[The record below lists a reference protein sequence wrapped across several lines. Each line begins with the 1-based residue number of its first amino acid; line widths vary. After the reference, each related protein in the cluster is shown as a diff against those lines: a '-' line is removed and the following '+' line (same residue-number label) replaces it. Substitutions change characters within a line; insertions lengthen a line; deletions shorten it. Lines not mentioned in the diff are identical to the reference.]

1 MHILNDLYQ
10 VQTNFK
16 YTLFRII
23 MGSQWG
29 KDKYYSKSRSEGYRS
44 RAAYKLLDI
53 QKRFGV
59 IRDDDNVIDLGAAPG
74 SWMQVLR
81 DLTSGCIVGV
91 DLNPVAP
98 VEDTTMITGDFTT
111 EQIQDKIISKI
122 NEVNVIVCDASPKL
136 SGSKSYDQARAIGL
150 NQDAFEFA
158 CKVLKPGGNFV
169 IKSFQGEMFSELL
182 NDIRKSFFSVKV
194 YRTKASRRGSTETY
208 IIAKKFRGYNAAS
221 D

>member
-1 MHILNDLYQ
+1 
-10 VQTNFK
+10 
-16 YTLFRII
+16 

-44 RAAYKLLDI
+44 RAAYKFLDI
-53 QKRFGV
+53 QKRFNIV
-59 IRDDDNVIDLGAAPG
+59 RNDDNVIDLGAAPG

-98 VEDTTMITGDFTT
+98 IENTVMITGDFTDKK
-111 EQIQDKIISKI
+111 IQERIISHI
-122 NEVNVIVCDASPKL
+122 IEVNVIVCDASPKL

-150 NQDAFEFA
+150 NEEALEFA
-158 CKVLKPGGNFV
+158 RKVLKPGGNFIV
-169 IKSFQGEMFSELL
+169 KSFQGEMFTELL
-182 NDIRKSFFSVKV
+182 EDIRGSFYSVKV

-208 IIAKKFRGYNAAS
+208 IIAKNFRGSYAAP

>member
-1 MHILNDLYQ
+1 
-10 VQTNFK
+10 
-16 YTLFRII
+16 

-29 KDKYYSKSRSEGYRS
+29 KDKYYNKSRSEGYRS

-53 QKRFGV
+53 QKRFSV

-81 DLTSGCIVGV
+81 DLTAGSIVGV

-98 VEDTTMITGDFTT
+98 IENTTMITGDFTS
-111 EQIQDKIISKI
+111 EKIQEKIMSGIH
-122 NEVNVIVCDASPKL
+122 EVNVIVCDASPKL

-150 NQDAFEFA
+150 NQEAFEFA
-158 CKVLKPGGNFV
+158 RRVLKPGGNFV

-182 NDIRKSFFSVKV
+182 NEIRKSFYSVKV
-194 YRTKASRRGSTETY
+194 YRTSASRRGSTETY
-208 IIAKKFRGYNAAS
+208 IIAKNFRGYDAAAS

>member
-1 MHILNDLYQ
+1 
-10 VQTNFK
+10 
-16 YTLFRII
+16 

-59 IRDDDNVIDLGAAPG
+59 IRNDDNVLDLGAAPG

-98 VEDTTMITGDFTT
+98 VEDTIMITGDFTT
-111 EQIQDKIISKI
+111 ERIQEKIISNI
-122 NEVNVIVCDASPKL
+122 TEVNVIVCDASPKL

-150 NQDAFEFA
+150 NQDAFKFA
-158 CKVLKPGGNFV
+158 CTVLKPGGNFV
-169 IKSFQGEMFSELL
+169 IKSFQGELFTELL
-182 NDIRKSFFSVKV
+182 DEIKESFHSVKV
-194 YRTKASRRGSTETY
+194 YRTKASRRGSTEAY
-208 IIAKKFRGYNAAS
+208 IIAKKFRSNNAVS